1 MNIWRLFVDYY
12 SVKTNGYRNVLAI
25 WDRQLV
31 DPTFVNDVGDFSVLN
46 KHIGCIYNRRMSIFL
61 RFVLECQLGG
71 WCGWLLHHRRQ
82 MRHTAVVRNCL
93 RGATHMHVTTIGL
106 DLAKN
111 VFQVHGI
118 TDDGEVVFNRAL
130 RRAQVLPFFES
141 LDPCLIGIEACG
153 TSHHW
158 ARELIKLGHNV
169 KLIPPVYVKPYVKRG
184 KTDAVDAEAICEA
197 VTRPTMR
204 FVEVKTP
211 EQQAILAVHRTRDLI
226 VRQRTQTINMLR
238 AQLAEF
244 GIILPQGI
252 YHVLSFAK
260 ECLNG
265 EQPDLPEVAGDVI
278 FELCD
283 QLRLL
288 HSKIL
293 RCTRQMNKI
302 ARLEKRVAMLRTIP
316 GVGPITASAIVATV
330 GSGKQFNNGR
340 EFAAWLGLTPLNKSS
355 GGIERVGHISKMG
368 DQYIRRLLVLGMT
381 SRIRSIKTEPEKFDP
396 WFADILERKPSRVA
410 AIAMANKTARIMWA
424 VLARN
429 EPYKVRTA

>member
-1 MNIWRLFVDYY
+1 M
-12 SVKTNGYRNVLAI
+12 
-25 WDRQLV
+25 Q
-31 DPTFVNDVGDFSVLN
+31 
-46 KHIGCIYNRRMSIFL
+46 
-61 RFVLECQLGG
+61 
-71 WCGWLLHHRRQ
+71 
-82 MRHTAVVRNCL
+82 
-93 RGATHMHVTTIGL
+93 VTTIGL

-118 TDDGEVVFNRAL
+118 TDGGDVAFNRAL
-130 RRAQVLPFFES
+130 RRAQVLSFFEK
-141 LDPCLIGIEACG
+141 LEPCLVGIEACG

-158 ARELIKLGHNV
+158 AREISKLGHTI

-184 KTDAVDAEAICEA
+184 KSDAADAEAICEA

-244 GIILPQGI
+244 GIVLPRGI
-252 YHVLSFAK
+252 YHALGFAK
-260 ECLNG
+260 GCLNG

-278 FELCD
+278 FELSD
-283 QLRLL
+283 QLLFL
-288 HSKIL
+288 HAKIL
-293 RCTRQMNKI
+293 RFSRQMTQI
-302 ARLEKRVAMLRTIP
+302 AKLEKRVALLRTIP

-355 GGIERVGHISKMG
+355 GGKERLGHISKMG

-381 SRIRSIKTEPEKFDP
+381 SRIRSIRTKPEKFDP
-396 WFADILERKPSRVA
+396 WFADILSRKPGRLA
-410 AIAMANKTARIMWA
+410 AVAMANKTARIIWA
-424 VLARN
+424 VLTRN
-429 EPYKVRTA
+429 EPYKVRTV